1 MVITDKQYDNLPPLA
16 QSIVDQDRALA
27 EIMAP
32 EVIPIGMAKKIK
44 ELGDRKRELTAHAGK
59 TWGSS
64 KKDGPGA
71 HA

>member
-1 MVITDKQYDNLPPLA
+1 MVTPKQYDNLPPLA
-16 QSIVDQDRALA
+16 QSIVDQDRELA

-32 EVIPIGMAKKIK
+32 DVIPIGMANQVKL
-44 ELGDRKRELTAHAGK
+44 LGDRKRELVAHAGK